1 MRPAFIARGTV
12 ESRVRPTGFTLV
24 EMGIVL
30 ATISIMSAIAFPN
43 ISSMMANYRLKAAA
57 RDVMSHLQRAKMV
70 AVKNNSLCTLTFN
83 QHVEGVPYD
92 YVVYEDDDRD
102 YEYDAGERILASVKF
117 SDYKSGVGLD
127 HSKGGGDG
135 VTFAENDA
143 GRPSIA
149 FNSRGLPVSPGGVAG
164 MGMGSVYLV
173 NNRETKK
180 WISVHKAGR
189 IRIQ

>member
-1 MRPAFIARGTV
+1 MILARGAAKPRIRY
-12 ESRVRPTGFTLV
+12 SGFTLV

-30 ATISIMSAIAFPN
+30 AIISIMSAIAFPN

-57 RDVMSHLQRAKMV
+57 RDMMSHLQRAKMT
-70 AVKNNSLCTLTFN
+70 AVKNNTLCTVTFN
-83 QHVEGVPYD
+83 QSVGGIPYD
-92 YVVYEDDDRD
+92 YVVYEDKDRD
-102 YEYDAGERILASVKF
+102 YEYDAGETILASVRF
-117 SDYKSGVGLD
+117 ADYKSGVELD
-127 HSKGGGDG
+127 SSQGGGDG
-135 VTFAENDA
+135 VTFTENDA

-149 FNSRGLPVSPGGVAG
+149 FNSRGLTVSPTGVAG
-164 MGMGSVYLV
+164 MGMGSVYLT